1 MILLVAT
8 RRKYAIAVF
17 TSVFAI
23 VLLLFS
29 LNISNI
35 NASAA
40 VTAPDSV
47 SVSVKYNNKTVSEV
61 AWNNVVTINAAAS
74 GGSGGSNKHYEY
86 SYSYKAP
93 GTSSSVLLQS
103 WTTSSSCNFYVIQS
117 GTYTFTVNA
126 RVSDDTSDSPSVTKT
141 INLKVVGV
149 ENTSTIDKSSI
160 ELGDSISIN
169 ASASGGSG
177 YSYKYEH
184 YLGKDSSNN
193 DMWEYISPSTSS
205 SPYTKTSLI
214 NYTPT
219 KTGKHYFKVTA
230 KDNATGAESDYKQFS
245 VDVKSK
251 TYPTLVNNST
261 LDSNSNEIKLQTV
274 TNADGTT
281 HTKVDKPVSVQ
292 ASASGGSGKYQY
304 QYEVCDENGNRLGSD
319 NALKKY
325 SNDDTWTFSP
335 NTISGKY
342 MVKVTVK
349 DTVTSKTVTKKLFF
363 LISDEDYPLLTV
375 NSTIKETEINTDNN
389 SIGNDSLDISVSVTG
404 GSGGYNY
411 QYGYVKDG
419 GKLETFGNNTEICS
433 DDYLGGRSE
442 SSSFKAK
449 FLKPGKYKIYVT
461 VWDSREIH
469 TQSVHNIV
477 VRQAP
482 KFNKGNL
489 DTLITRVNGWY
500 NRLTPSQQKV
510 FMALTE
516 ISSKDNFKYANW
528 KNALE
533 KAQEVLNSGSEYDVD
548 AVYEELTKQ
557 QDLAESQDVIASEA
571 SSILFSVS
579 SSLSN
584 LLEWLLTGI
593 GNLLKQGFGESS
605 DTSVFKG
612 FDIKGF
618 VDTYSPI
625 FMIFANA
632 LLVLLFGVNVISS
645 AVQYELFTLKGA
657 VRTLAH
663 LFLAK
668 IWIDL
673 SCTICLSVINIA
685 GGLLSQ
691 IIDKAHDILQHIE
704 FSFTFTYHSDIW
716 LIGQIIDFI
725 VMAMVLVII
734 FLMFIPLLFFLVKV
748 IVKLFIMNF
757 ELAALSA
764 MSPAFFA
771 CLVGEETKQYFKNFV
786 MTFLSVIVEVIFMGI
801 VYAAFINWYSGFGD
815 LSSAMDLSNLDI
827 GSQIGKFAIFSIVF
841 IAACSLMI
849 KPPQVFKNLV
859 K

>member
-1 MILLVAT
+1 MVAT

-23 VLLLFS
+23 VVLLFS

-47 SVSVKYNNKTVSEV
+47 SVSVKHNNQTVSEV
-61 AWNNVVTINAAAS
+61 AWSNVVTIKAAAS
-74 GGSGGSNKHYEY
+74 GGSGGSNRHYEY
-86 SYSYKAP
+86 SYSYKFP
-93 GTSSSVLLQS
+93 GTSSSILIQS
-103 WTTSSSCNFYVIQS
+103 WTTSSSCDFYVTQS
-117 GTYTFTVNA
+117 GVYTFTVNA

-149 ENTSTIDKSSI
+149 ENTSTIDKSNI

-169 ASASGGSG
+169 ASASGGS
-177 YSYKYEH
+177 SYLFKYEH
-184 YLGKDSSNN
+184 YLGKDSNGN
-193 DMWEYISPSTSS
+193 DKWEYISPSTSS
-205 SPYTKTSLI
+205 SPYTKTSVI
-214 NYTPT
+214 AYEPTTP
-219 KTGKHYFKVTA
+219 GKHYFKVTA
-230 KDNATGAESDYKQFS
+230 KDNATGAVSDYKQFS
-245 VDVKSK
+245 VDVKNK

-261 LDSNSNEIKLQTV
+261 LDAYKVELETITQD
-274 TNADGTT
+274 DGTIA
-281 HTKVDKPVSVQ
+281 TKVDSITATAQASGGSGTYKYKFEVCDEDGNRLSSASALQDFSNKDTFKFSPSGVNGKYMIKVTVKDTKTNKTAIKKLFFVVEDKLYDMLILNSNINETTINTPNNSSGRDTLKIE
-292 ASASGGSGKYQY
+292 ASASGGSGGYQY
-304 QYEVCDENGNRLGSD
+304 QYT
-319 NALKKY
+319 Y
-325 SNDDTWTFSP
+325 
-335 NTISGKY
+335 I
-342 MVKVTVK
+342 
-349 DTVTSKTVTKKLFF
+349 
-363 LISDEDYPLLTV
+363 
-375 NSTIKETEINTDNN
+375 
-389 SIGNDSLDISVSVTG
+389 
-404 GSGGYNY
+404 
-411 QYGYVKDG
+411 KDG
-419 GKLETFGNNTEICS
+419 GTEETFGQNPEICES
-433 DDYLGGRSE
+433 QYAGGMQE
-442 SSSFKAK
+442 NATFTAK
-449 FLKPGKYKIYVT
+449 LLKPGKYKIIVYVFDNRN
-461 VWDSREIH
+461 VHVRR
-469 TQSVHNIV
+469 VHNITV
-477 VRQAP
+477 NQAP
-482 KFNKGNL
+482 KFTKGEL

-528 KNALE
+528 KKALE

-657 VRTLAH
+657 VRTLGH

-673 SCTICLSVINIA
+673 SCTICLSVIDI
-685 GGLLSQ
+685 GGSLLSQ
-691 IIDKAHDILQHIE
+691 IIDKAQNILQHIE

-827 GSQIGKFAIFSIVF
+827 GSQIEKFAIFTIVF

-849 KPPQVFKNLV
+849 KPPQVFKNLI

>member
-47 SVSVKYNNKTVSEV
+47 SGSVQCNNKTVSEV
-61 AWNNVVTINAAAS
+61 AWYNVVTIKAAAS
-74 GGSGGSNKHYEY
+74 GGSGGSNRHYEY

-103 WTTSSSCNFYVIQS
+103 WTTSSSCNFFVQLS

-126 RVSDDTSDSPSVTKT
+126 RVSDDTSNSPSVTTT

-193 DMWEYISPSTSS
+193 DMWEYISPSTSE

-219 KTGKHYFKVTA
+219 QTGKHYFKVTA

-251 TYPTLVNNST
+251 TYPTLVNNSYLDRNEVT
-261 LDSNSNEIKLQTV
+261 LQENN
-274 TNADGTT
+274 
-281 HTKVDKPVSVQ
+281 KPDYSITATAQ
-292 ASASGGSGKYQY
+292 ASGGSGKYQY
-304 QYEVCDENGNRLGSD
+304 KFEVCDEYGNGLSGSG
-319 NALKKY
+319 ALQDFSSKE
-325 SNDDTWTFSP
+325 TFNLSP
-335 NTISGKY
+335 SSVNGKY
-342 MVKVTVK
+342 MIKVTVK
-349 DTVTSKTVTKKLFF
+349 DTETNKTAVKKLFF
-363 LISDEDYPLLTV
+363 VVKDKLYDMLTV
-375 NSTIKETEINTDNN
+375 NSTIKETEINTANN
-389 SIGNDSLDISVSVTG
+389 SIHNDTVDISVNVTG

-411 QYGYVKDG
+411 QYDYSKDG
-419 GKLETFGNNTEICS
+419 GAIETFGSNTEICS
-433 DDYLGGRSE
+433 NEYLGGRSE

-449 FLKPGKYKIYVT
+449 FLKPGKYKIYIT
-461 VWDSREIH
+461 VWDSREVH
-469 TQSVHNIV
+469 TRSVHEITVN
-477 VRQAP
+477 QAP
-482 KFNKGNL
+482 KYTKSE
-489 DTLITRVNGWY
+489 LIGLINSEENWF
-500 NRLTPSQQKV
+500 NRLTPSKQSALKNLTKV
-510 FMALTE
+510 NTGGQFE
-516 ISSKDNFKYANW
+516 YAD
-528 KNALE
+528 LE
-533 KAQEVLNSGSEYDVD
+533 KAVTDAKNVWFFGSDYEVDK
-548 AVYEELTKQ
+548 VYEELQKQ
-557 QDLAESQDVIASEA
+557 YDLAYNQDV
-571 SSILFSVS
+571 
-579 SSLSN
+579 LSN
-584 LLEWLLTGI
+584 EATLVLFNVSKGLSGVLTWLLTGI
-593 GNLLKQGFGESS
+593 GDLLTQGFGKSS
-605 DTSVFKG
+605 DTAVFSG

-657 VRTLAH
+657 ARTLGH

-668 IWIDL
+668 VWIDL
-673 SCTICLSVINIA
+673 SCTICLAVIDIA
-685 GGLLSQ
+685 GELLTQ
-691 IIDKAHDILQHIE
+691 VIGTAKDVLMKID
-704 FSFTFTYHSDIW
+704 FSFTFTYHSGIAVVGD
-716 LIGQIIDFI
+716 IIDFL
-725 VMAMVLVII
+725 VMILMVFVI
-734 FLMFIPLLFFLVKV
+734 FLMFIPLLFFLIKV

-771 CLVGEETKQYFKNFV
+771 CLVGEETKQYFKNFM
-786 MTFLSVIVEVIFMGI
+786 MTFLSVIIEVIFMGI
-801 VYAAFINWYSGFGD
+801 VFAAFIHWYNGLGD
-815 LSSAMDLSNLDI
+815 LSAAMDLSNFDI
-827 GSQIGKFAIFSIVF
+827 ASQITNFAIFAIVF

-849 KPPQVFKNLV
+849 KPPQVFKNLIR
-859 K
+859 

>member
-8 RRKYAIAVF
+8 RRKYAMAAF

-47 SVSVKYNNKTVSEV
+47 SGSVQCNNKTVSEV
-61 AWNNVVTINAAAS
+61 AWYNVVTIKAAAS
-74 GGSGGSNKHYEY
+74 GGSGGSNRHYEY

-103 WTTSSSCNFYVIQS
+103 WTTSSSCDFFVQLS

-160 ELGDSISIN
+160 ELGDSISIT

-251 TYPTLVNNST
+251 TYPTLVNNSYLDRNEVT
-261 LDSNSNEIKLQTV
+261 LQENNKPDYSITATAQASGGSGQYQYQFEICDEYGNLLSSTSIQKFSSTKTYRFDPSGVNGKFMVKVTVKDNVTGKTEIKELFFVVKDKLYDMLTLNSNINE
-274 TNADGTT
+274 TT
-281 HTKVDKPVSVQ
+281 INTPNNSSGRDTLKIE
-292 ASASGGSGKYQY
+292 ASASGGSGGYQY
-304 QYEVCDENGNRLGSD
+304 QYT
-319 NALKKY
+319 Y
-325 SNDDTWTFSP
+325 
-335 NTISGKY
+335 I
-342 MVKVTVK
+342 
-349 DTVTSKTVTKKLFF
+349 
-363 LISDEDYPLLTV
+363 
-375 NSTIKETEINTDNN
+375 
-389 SIGNDSLDISVSVTG
+389 
-404 GSGGYNY
+404 
-411 QYGYVKDG
+411 KDG
-419 GKLETFGNNTEICS
+419 GTEETFGQNPEICES
-433 DDYLGGRSE
+433 QYAGGMQE
-442 SSSFKAK
+442 NATFTAK
-449 FLKPGKYKIYVT
+449 LLKPGKYKIIVYVFDNRD
-461 VWDSREIH
+461 VHVRR
-469 TQSVHNIV
+469 VHNITV
-477 VRQAP
+477 NQAP
-482 KFNKGNL
+482 KFTKGEL

-528 KNALE
+528 KKALE

-548 AVYEELTKQ
+548 AVYEELKKQ

-657 VRTLAH
+657 VRTLGH

-673 SCTICLSVINIA
+673 SCIICLSVIDIA
-685 GGLLSQ
+685 GSLLSQ
-691 IIDKAHDILQHIE
+691 IIDKAQNILQHIE

-827 GSQIGKFAIFSIVF
+827 GSQIGKFAIFTIVF